1 MKKVELRELLL
12 DYDSPALT
20 AILDY
25 WKDYEF
31 ETVIFAYAELKR
43 RKFVISER
51 LLNKMKL
58 FCEKNNHSDIEIFL
72 NEYLSNHQCNSFEEF
87 ISKSDQKTNELG
99 KGKIRSFGSVVG
111 LSIITFGIYIFYWL
125 YINLKEIE
133 ESFTFDENETTI
145 KTAKNLFVF
154 FIIFTVLNII
164 ISLSTANPRSSELN
178 PIAILFSLISVGI
191 ALTFFYYFTA
201 TVALRQAKARL
212 INFDISSIYG
222 FYVFGITLTL
232 ISGFIVGGD
241 IAIGV
246 ILSLIG
252 LILIIVYYY
261 KILKQ
266 INKIWLEGNFDS
278 EQQGE

>member
-1 MKKVELRELLL
+1 MKNCSNCGNKLEPRDKNCSKCGVDVTGTYSANPQNSDGEFANGAPAEEKVVEHKKGILE
-12 DYDSPALT
+12 DST
-20 AILDY
+20 SQY
-25 WKDYEF
+25 K
-31 ETVIFAYAELKR
+31 
-43 RKFVISER
+43 
-51 LLNKMKL
+51 
-58 FCEKNNHSDIEIFL
+58 
-72 NEYLSNHQCNSFEEF
+72 
-87 ISKSDQKTNELG
+87 
-99 KGKIRSFGSVVG
+99 KGKIRSLGSVVG

-164 ISLSTANPRSSELN
+164 ISFSTANPRSSELN

-191 ALTFFYYFTA
+191 GLSFFYYFTA
-201 TVALRQAKARL
+201 SVALGQAKARL
-212 INFDISSIYG
+212 TNFDISSIYG
-222 FYVFGITLTL
+222 FYVFGIILTL
-232 ISGFIVGGD
+232 ISGFIAGGN
-241 IAIGV
+241 IAIGA

-261 KILKQ
+261 KILKE

-278 EQQGE
+278 EQQGD